1 MICDLLIVGGDG
13 DLAKRKLYPA
23 LYHLEASGCLPDCLK
38 IVALARG
45 ESANADFASKVRG
58 WFDSFQDVDPDEKTW
73 RAFAKRLHYV
83 SGDATTERD
92 LKAVRDSCFKDKSR
106 DLIVYLATPP
116 SIFAPVCQSL
126 WAVGLAGVNT
136 RIVVEKPLGDDL
148 ESFQSIN
155 RSLTS
160 IFLEEQVY
168 RIDHYLG
175 KETVQNLLAMR
186 FANSL
191 FEPLWNSQ
199 YIDHVQISV
208 AETVGIE
215 GRWQFYDDAG
225 AMRDMIQNH
234 LLQLLCLVAM
244 EPPTRLDAQS
254 IQDEKLKVLR
264 ALKPMNRSEV
274 REHTVRG
281 QYQSGA
287 VKGTAVPGYL
297 EEEGARPGSNTETF
311 VALKAEINNWRWT
324 GVPFY
329 LRTGKRMLKKLSE
342 IVIYYKSVPHRI
354 FGEATEDTRPNKLVI
369 RLQPDESIQLV
380 LMNKI
385 PGLEDPMDL
394 ASVSLDLSLSDA
406 FTGRRVP
413 DAYERLLFDVM
424 RSNST
429 LFMRADQLEA
439 AWRWVDGIMQ
449 GWAETGSRPV
459 GYTAGSWGP
468 SASAALIARDGRQWD
483 EN

>member
-23 LYHLEASGCLPDCLK
+23 LYHLEASGCLPSCLK

-45 ESANADFASKVRG
+45 EADSSAFASKVRG
-58 WFDSFQDVDPDEKTW
+58 WFESFQDVDPDEKIW
-73 RAFAKRLHYV
+73 RAFARRLHYV
-83 SGDATTERD
+83 SGDATGERD
-92 LKAVRDSCFKDKSR
+92 LKAIRDTYFNDKSR

-136 RIVVEKPLGDDL
+136 RIVVEKPLGEDL
-148 ESFQSIN
+148 QSFQAIN

-225 AMRDMIQNH
+225 AMRDMVQNH

-264 ALKPMNRSEV
+264 ALKPMTRSDV
-274 REHTVRG
+274 RENTVRG

-287 VKGTAVPGYL
+287 VKGSAVPGYL
-297 EEEGARPGSNTETF
+297 EEEGARSGSKTETF
-311 VALKAEINNWRWT
+311 VALKAEINNWRWS

-342 IVIYYKSVPHRI
+342 IVIHFKAVPHRI
-354 FGEATEDTRPNKLVI
+354 FGDATEGTPPNKLVI

-385 PGLEDPMDL
+385 PGLEDPMELD
-394 ASVSLDLSLSDA
+394 SVPLDLSLSDA

-439 AWRWVDGIMQ
+439 AWRWVDGIIQ
-449 GWAETGSRPV
+449 GWEESGSRPV

-468 SASAALIARDGRQWD
+468 SASVALIARDGRQWD